1 MCRSQQLPPCLGQA
15 WTRGRLVPV
24 AILVLLALLAPV
36 AGQAQTYGDA
46 AEGQRLAATW
56 CGDCHRVG
64 TETRKSASDAVPSFA
79 AIAAMPSTTAM
90 SIRAFLS
97 TSHPVMPN
105 FTLTDKQISDVGSYI
120 LSLRAPRPE

>member
-1 MCRSQQLPPCLGQA
+1 MCRSQQPPPCLAQA
-15 WTRGRLVPV
+15 WLHQRLVQI
-24 AILVLLALLAPV
+24 AILVLLTLLAPV
-36 AGQAQTYGDA
+36 AGQAQTYGDVV
-46 AEGQRLAATW
+46 EGQRLAVTW

-64 TETRKSASDAVPSFA
+64 TETRKSTSDAVPSFA

-105 FTLTDKQISDVGSYI
+105 FTLTDRQIADVGSYI
-120 LSLRAPRPE
+120 LSLRASRPE